1 MKLYTHAP
9 AVVLYMLHFK
19 YNYSKEFSQLKSI
32 KDFSFSS
39 HLINSLSKGIKN
51 PHTYIVSPKIHAWR
65 NSLQGLV
72 LKWIQIPEYIFC
84 VKDVAS
90 GIDHAWPK
98 SPIFLFLKY
107 FVVPHIDKPL
117 QSGYQG
123 MYVSCT
129 RGGQLVKFIMKYKER
144 NTGDSLVG

>member
-9 AVVLYMLHFK
+9 AVVLYILHFK

-98 SPIFLFLKY
+98 SPIFLFFKIFCCSPY
-107 FVVPHIDKPL
+107 RQTSSIWVSGNVCVVYP
-117 QSGYQG
+117 
-123 MYVSCT
+123 
-129 RGGQLVKFIMKYKER
+129 RG
-144 NTGDSLVG
+144 SAC